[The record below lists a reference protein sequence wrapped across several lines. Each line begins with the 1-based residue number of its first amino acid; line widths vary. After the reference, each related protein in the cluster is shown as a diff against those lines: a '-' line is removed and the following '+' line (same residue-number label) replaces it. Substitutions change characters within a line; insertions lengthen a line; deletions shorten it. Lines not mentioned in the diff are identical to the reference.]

1 MLFRSLNDTE
11 AALNDTA
18 NGVGQLMTSMFSA
31 AETLAANPANQALR
45 TTFLYNINEVVTAFQ
60 QTANDL
66 QALSESVGSAGSI
79 SISAINDALTE
90 LTRVNEGLR
99 KVESGTS
106 AEAQLLDSRD
116 AALSTLS
123 NQLDVKISFGD
134 RGTVA
139 LQYDGVNIVQDQVA
153 GSFAVA
159 QNGAGTLAL
168 TLNGSDVSSPSG
180 GTLGGLFTR
189 ARVVRSEERRVG
201 QEWVVQCRSR
211 WSPINTKKNNRLK
224 K

>member
-1 MLFRSLNDTE
+1 MGISDWSSNVCSSDL
-11 AALNDTA
+11 
-18 NGVGQLMTSMFSA
+18 

-99 KVESGTS
+99 EVESGTS

-116 AALSTLS
+116 GALSALRT
-123 NQLDVKISFGD
+123 QRDVK
-134 RGTVA
+134 
-139 LQYDGVNIVQDQVA
+139 NIGRPA
-153 GSFAVA
+153 C
-159 QNGAGTLAL
+159 
-168 TLNGSDVSSPSG
+168 
-180 GTLGGLFTR
+180 R
-189 ARVVRSEERRVG
+189 ERVCKYR
-201 QEWVVQCRSR
+201 
-211 WSPINTKKNNRLK
+211 
-224 K
+224 

>member
-66 QALSESVGSAGSI
+66 QALSESVVSAGSI

-90 LTRVNEGLR
+90 LPDRKSTR
-99 KVESGTS
+99 
-106 AEAQLLDSRD
+106 
-116 AALSTLS
+116 
-123 NQLDVKISFGD
+123 
-134 RGTVA
+134 
-139 LQYDGVNIVQDQVA
+139 
-153 GSFAVA
+153 
-159 QNGAGTLAL
+159 
-168 TLNGSDVSSPSG
+168 LNSSH
-180 GTLGGLFTR
+180 
-189 ARVVRSEERRVG
+189 
-201 QEWVVQCRSR
+201 
-211 WSPINTKKNNRLK
+211 
-224 K
+224 

>member
-123 NQLDVKISFGD
+123 NQLDVKISLD
-134 RGTVA
+134 RKST
-139 LQYDGVNIVQDQVA
+139 
-153 GSFAVA
+153 
-159 QNGAGTLAL
+159 
-168 TLNGSDVSSPSG
+168 
-180 GTLGGLFTR
+180 
-189 ARVVRSEERRVG
+189 
-201 QEWVVQCRSR
+201 
-211 WSPINTKKNNRLK
+211 RLK
-224 K
+224 SSH